1 LQSVDVKSY
10 ASKVGLGVLSLLATN
25 GNFREVGV
33 WVGEFVGMESLPDV
47 STFTKFTIP
56 SNLNATCFDVRSIN
70 AEGVA
75 VLNCQTIPSNPDEED
90 PKDLLCLIDKD
101 TTTLTIGDNC
111 NLIPAIAA
119 TSVRRSRVLTLNKNI
134 YLLSENKDLQNTND
148 ATLDFITI
156 YHLSNEG
163 KFVFANIIDGST
175 LANPRL

>member
-1 LQSVDVKSY
+1 VKSY